1 MRLAHTLADLE
12 PVHAGVLVPTMG
24 ALHEGHLALIRLA
37 AQRAGAM
44 SPRRPVVVSVFV
56 NPTQFD
62 EPDDFERYP
71 HDLDIDMRAAGAVGA
86 DCIFAPSVDVVYPP
100 GDTIPAEPI
109 PAQAIDKGLEDAFR
123 EGHFLGVCQ
132 VVRRLFVLTRCAAA
146 VFGEKDWQQLQ
157 VAQAMSVNEKL
168 GVEIIAAPTFRESD
182 GLAMSSRNVH
192 LTPSERQRAAS
203 LSQALLAA
211 GSMPTVGKAESAMKK
226 IMAEAGVDVNYATVR
241 DAATLEPLPREMP
254 PSDLASPA
262 RALVAGRIG
271 LVRLLD
277 NMPWP
282 M

>member
-1 MRLAHTLADLE
+1 MRLAQTLVDLE

-24 ALHEGHLALIRLA
+24 ALHEGHLALIHLA
-37 AQRAGAM
+37 AQHAGAM
-44 SPRRPVVVSVFV
+44 SPRRPVVVSIFV

-71 HDLDIDMRAAGAVGA
+71 HDLDADRRAASSAGA
-86 DCIFAPSVDVVYPP
+86 DCVFAPPLEVVYPL
-100 GDTIPAEPI
+100 GAMIPTEPI

-123 EGHFLGVCQ
+123 DGHFLGVCQ
-132 VVRRLFVLTRCAAA
+132 VVRRLFALTRCTAA

-157 VAQAMSVNEKL
+157 VARAMSVNEKL

-192 LTPSERQRAAS
+192 LTPSERDRAVS
-203 LSQALLAA
+203 LSQSLHAA
-211 GSMPTVGKAESAMKK
+211 RSMPTVGEAESTMKK
-226 IMAEAGVDVNYATVR
+226 VMTEAGVEVNYATVR
-241 DAATLEPLPREMP
+241 DAVTLDELQRDTK